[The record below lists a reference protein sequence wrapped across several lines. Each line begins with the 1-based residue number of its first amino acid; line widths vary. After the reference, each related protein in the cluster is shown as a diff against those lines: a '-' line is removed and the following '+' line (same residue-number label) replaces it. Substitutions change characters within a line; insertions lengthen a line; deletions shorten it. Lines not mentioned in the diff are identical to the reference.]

1 MAKCH
6 IACANNNHFTTRIH
20 LGILH
25 YASGVFTTAFSNVAK
40 QDKKLSWMKDEF
52 IDVFT
57 PGLLM
62 TNFSANMTL
71 VDTKDPLV

>member
-1 MAKCH
+1 MEKCH

-25 YASGVFTTAFSNVAK
+25 YASAVFATALSNIAK
-40 QDKKLSWMKDEF
+40 EDNRLSWLKEEF
-52 IDVFT
+52 VDVFT

-62 TNFSANMTL
+62 TNYSANMTL
-71 VDTKDPLV
+71 VDHK